1 VTVLTSET
9 QLTWGTTATL
19 PRVNLLPPEI
29 AEKRAFR
36 RIQFALGASVLG
48 AVVVV
53 GMLYVGATSSVSHAQ
68 SDLSASQATQ
78 TQLQG
83 QVAKF
88 ADVTAVYAAAA
99 AAQASLTSAMGDEV
113 RYSQL
118 LNDLS
123 LTIPDNV
130 WLSNLSYVAVPP
142 SAAGA
147 AAGATSTAVGTLSAS
162 GTAFSHDDVA
172 VLLESLMGLKT
183 YANSYFTSSTE
194 SLLGKRKVVTYTVTA
209 DVTPAAE
216 SGRYTKPVGG

>member
-1 VTVLTSET
+1 MTVLTSET

-36 RIQFALGASVLG
+36 RIQFGLGAAVVAAVGVVGALYLG
-48 AVVVV
+48 AT
-53 GMLYVGATSSVSHAQ
+53 GSLSHAE
-68 SDLSASQATQ
+68 SDLAASKATN

-83 QVAKF
+83 QVAQY
-88 ADVTAVYAAAA
+88 ASVTAIYAAAA

-113 RYSQL
+113 RYSQM

-123 LTIPDNV
+123 LSVPDNV
-130 WLSNLSYVAVPP
+130 WLSNLAYATTPP
-142 SAAGA
+142 GAGA
-147 AAGATSTAVGTLSAS
+147 APGGLASTGIGTLTAT

-183 YANSYFTSSTE
+183 YANSYFTSSAET
-194 SLLGKRKVVTYTVTA
+194 LLGTRKVVTYTVTA
-209 DVTPAAE
+209 DVTPAAK

>member
-36 RIQFALGASVLG
+36 RIQFALGAAVLG
-48 AVVVV
+48 AVGVV
-53 GMLYVGATSSVSHAQ
+53 GVLYFGASSSVSHAQ
-68 SDLSASQATQ
+68 SDLTASQATN

-83 QVAKF
+83 QVAKY

-113 RYSQL
+113 RYSQM

-130 WLSNLSYVAVPP
+130 WLSSLTFA
-142 SAAGA
+142 SAAPTTPIGGVA
-147 AAGATSTAVGTLSAS
+147 STSIGTLSAS

-172 VLLESLMGLKT
+172 VLLDSLMGLKT
-183 YANSYFTSSTE
+183 YANSYFTNSSE
-194 SLLGKRKVVTYTVTA
+194 SLLGKRRIVTYAVTA
-209 DVTPAAE
+209 DMTPAAE
-216 SGRYTKPVGG
+216 SGRYTKPAGG

>member
-1 VTVLTSET
+1 MTVLTSET

-36 RIQFALGASVLG
+36 RIQFALGAAILG
-48 AVVVV
+48 AVGVIAL
-53 GMLYVGATSSVSHAQ
+53 LYVGATSSVSHAQ
-68 SDLSASQATQ
+68 SDLSASQATN

-83 QVAKF
+83 QVAKY
-88 ADVTAVYAAAA
+88 ADVTAVYAAAT

-113 RYSQL
+113 RYSQM

-123 LTIPDNV
+123 LTVPDNV
-130 WLSNLSYVAVPP
+130 WLATLGFTSAPATAPVGGVA
-142 SAAGA
+142 S
-147 AAGATSTAVGTLSAS
+147 TSIGTLTAT

-183 YANSYFTSSTE
+183 YANSYFTNSSE

-209 DVTPAAE
+209 DLTPAAR
-216 SGRYTKPVGG
+216 SGRYAKPVGG